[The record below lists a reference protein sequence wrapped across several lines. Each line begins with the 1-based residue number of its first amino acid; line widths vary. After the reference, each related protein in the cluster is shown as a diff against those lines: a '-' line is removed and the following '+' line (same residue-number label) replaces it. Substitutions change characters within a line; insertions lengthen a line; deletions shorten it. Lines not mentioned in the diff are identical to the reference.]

1 VSESD
6 KIDVAVTL
14 LSGTALEWWQAVE
27 RNSGNSLRNITWS
40 EFEERC
46 VKRFQPQ
53 PIAASESEAAM
64 QRLLVLVLVLVLVW
78 RQTNNVTAY
87 INATDFRQSRNRF
100 QTLCSVA

>member
-1 VSESD
+1 MSESD

-64 QRLLVLVLVLVLVW
+64 QRLLVLVW

>member
-1 VSESD
+1 MSESD

-46 VKRFQPQ
+46 VKLKRFQ

-64 QRLLVLVLVLVLVW
+64 QRLLVLVW

>member
-64 QRLLVLVLVLVLVW
+64 QRLLVLVW

>member
-64 QRLLVLVLVLVLVW
+64 QRLLVLVLVW